1 VEQRS
6 KVSMSKEAVTGKV
19 FDAAT
24 LKRIVEQ
31 AKPYRLRFTMTGA
44 LVLLLSAMVWIRPA
58 LIRMAVD
65 DAIPAGDHGYLLQI
79 FCAVVGLLV
88 IEALLQFRV
97 TYLANWVAQSVSLDL
112 RSKLFEHVAKF
123 RLQYFDKTPVGTLV
137 TRHVSDIDGIAN
149 VFSNGILNAIGD
161 ILALFVVIG
170 TMVWVD
176 WQLTL
181 LVLAPIPVL
190 LFATRIFQ
198 KVIKKA
204 FIDVRNEV
212 SRMNEFVQEH
222 VTGMHIVQA
231 FGREKREAKEFAKI
245 NASHRDANI
254 RSIWAFSVF
263 FPLVELLSAT
273 SVAILLWWGMHDVL
287 AERMTLGIL
296 LQFILYVF
304 MLYRPIRQLADRFN
318 VLQMGIVNSDRVFKL
333 LAKNEGM
340 EDPKGQSSY
349 AFKGTIEFENVWF
362 AYEGEQ
368 WVLEDVSFQIKAGQ
382 KVAFVGATGAGKSTI
397 INLLTRF
404 YAHQKG
410 SIRIDGI
417 DISTIPLHVLRNE
430 VGVVLQDVFLFSD
443 DLINNVTMYKT
454 GYDQSDLDAAAE
466 AVGAD
471 EFIARLPEGWKQNVR
486 ERGAILSVG
495 QRQLIAFMRAYLA
508 SPKILVLDEATSSID
523 SESELLIQRA
533 TERITKGRTSL
544 IVAHRLSTIRDA
556 DAIFVLEKGRIVQ
569 QGSHE
574 DLIAADGVYR
584 DLNRMQLGTSEEDQN
599 HGART

>member
-1 VEQRS
+1 
-6 KVSMSKEAVTGKV
+6 MTKEGVTGKV

-24 LKRIVEQ
+24 LKRIIRQ
-31 AKPYRLRFTMTGA
+31 AQPYRMRFAATGA
-44 LVLLLSAMVWIRPA
+44 LVLLLSGMVWIRPA

-65 DAIPAGDHGYLLQI
+65 DAIPKGDSVYLLQI
-79 FCAVVGLLV
+79 FCAVIALLV
-88 IEALLQFRV
+88 FEALLQFRV
-97 TYLANWVAQSVSLDL
+97 TYMANWVAQSVSLDL

-123 RLQYFDKTPVGTLV
+123 RLRYFDKTPVGTLV

-161 ILALFVVIG
+161 ILSLVVVIG
-170 TMVWVD
+170 TMFWVD
-176 WQLTL
+176 WKLTF

-190 LFATRIFQ
+190 LLATRVFQ

-222 VTGMHIVQA
+222 VTGMHIIQA
-231 FGREKREAKEFAKI
+231 FGREKREAAEFSKI
-245 NASHRDANI
+245 NSSHRDANI

-273 SVAILLWWGMHDVL
+273 SVAILLWWGMQDVL
-287 AERMTLGIL
+287 VERMTLGIL

-333 LAKNEGM
+333 LAKDEGM
-340 EDPKGQSSY
+340 EDPEGDEWHT
-349 AFKGTIEFENVWF
+349 FKGTIEFEHVWF
-362 AYEGEQ
+362 AYENEQ
-368 WVLEDVSFQIKAGQ
+368 WVLEDVSFQIEAGQ

-410 SIRIDGI
+410 TIRIDGV
-417 DISTIPLHVLRNE
+417 DISTIPIRALRNE

-443 DLINNVTMYKT
+443 DLINNVTMYKEGFT
-454 GYDQSDLDAAAE
+454 QTDLDDAAE

-533 TERITKGRTSL
+533 TERITRGRTSL

-569 QGSHE
+569 SGSHE
-574 DLIAADGVYR
+574 SLIEESGVYR
-584 DLNRMQLGTSEEDQN
+584 ELNRMQMGTSSTE
-599 HGART
+599 

>member
-1 VEQRS
+1 QRS

-273 SVAILLWWGMHDVL
+273 SVAILLWWGMQDVL